1 MQHPAITS
9 KVSLYK
15 MLADEK
21 RINILR
27 FLNEAGLCV
36 CDLEALLGIS
46 QPAVSQHLRK
56 LKQADIIT
64 SHKHDQWH
72 IYSINDGYEH
82 HQHLL
87 HILNELPSAEKDV
100 ADITAQ
106 GIRSR
111 CSIEI
116 TEIRFLEKK
125 N

>member
-1 MQHPAITS
+1 MQHPDIQS
-9 KVSLYK
+9 KVTLYK

-21 RINILR
+21 RMHILR
-27 FLNEAGLCV
+27 YLKEAGLCV
-36 CDLEALLGIS
+36 CDLEVLLGIS

-56 LKQADIIT
+56 LKQAGLIT

-72 IYSINDGYEH
+72 IYSIDSDYLH
-82 HQHLL
+82 HDHLL
-87 HILNELPSAEKDV
+87 GILSELPSAEQEV
-100 ADITAQ
+100 SDITAQ

-125 N
+125 G